1 MSTLSLQ
8 VAKAKLHEFET
19 YQSEFSNV
27 LSIQQQKQ
35 QTSAFNSPSK
45 RAVEDDPDANLKPE
59 VMAAVVRY
67 AQLDDELPA
76 PKSDAAAS
84 DPAASAAAP
93 MDRDGEGPVPASID
107 EAMHSLLRKIDE
119 LQQIGA
125 GDERLKAD
133 ALVNSY
139 STRHPLLGQ
148 MLSDLIL

>member
-1 MSTLSLQ
+1 M
-8 VAKAKLHEFET
+8 AKAKLHEFET

-35 QTSAFNSPSK
+35 QTTAFLSPSK
-45 RAVEDDPDANLKPE
+45 RVVEDDPGANLKLE
-59 VMAAVVRY
+59 VMAAVMRY
-67 AQLDDELPA
+67 AQLDEQLPA

-84 DPAASAAAP
+84 DPAASAAVP
-93 MDRDGEGPVPASID
+93 MDQDGEGPVPASID
-107 EAMHSLLRKIDE
+107 EAMRSLLREIDE

-125 GDERLKAD
+125 GDELKAE
-133 ALVNSY
+133 ALVSSY